1 MFQRLKENIA
11 RFCGNGYKKMNMMQG
26 SRVRN
31 TGAKFDEG
39 DMKHTG
45 SLVIILYRRYNQDNS
60 MQRGSDKGDL

>member
-1 MFQRLKENIA
+1 
-11 RFCGNGYKKMNMMQG
+11 MNMMQG

-45 SLVIILYRRYNQDNS
+45 SLVIVLYRRYNQDNS